1 MAHIT
6 LYTQD
11 DCPPCSF
18 IKNYLHEHQIPFE
31 EKHIKHQA
39 YRVEMLEYDAFA
51 TQFILLNDEPMYTVD
66 IDKINHAFN
75 ITV

>member
-31 EKHIKHQA
+31 E
-39 YRVEMLEYDAFA
+39 
-51 TQFILLNDEPMYTVD
+51 
-66 IDKINHAFN
+66 N
-75 ITV
+75 I

>member
-31 EKHIKHQA
+31 EKHIKA
-39 YRVEMLEYDAFA
+39 SSLSCGNVRV
-51 TQFILLNDEPMYTVD
+51 
-66 IDKINHAFN
+66 
-75 ITV
+75 